1 MKTIAQRAKEYKR
14 GTIKG
19 FKPFVES
26 GLLTPTELEF
36 IASGSMIDFL
46 DQILRCEYQVKKDK

>member
-1 MKTIAQRAKEYKR
+1 MKTIAQRTQNYKR
-14 GTIKG
+14 ATIQG

-26 GLLTPTELEF
+26 GLLTPRELES
-36 IASGSMIDFL
+36 IANNSAMNFL